1 MALSYSSKNKITAAA
16 VGAGINLILFVVKL
30 YIGLSTNSI
39 AIYADALG
47 SIADCSVCIASI
59 IGFAMLNAPKSES
72 FPFGRGKIE
81 DLLNLIISAVI
92 LITGGSFVYIS
103 LERILYPMPVWY
115 SQLYSVLIAAT
126 AAVKLALA
134 FFFRLMFGKTG
145 AQTLK
150 SFQTDSIL
158 DFFITLC
165 TLVSFTISAKTDFS
179 VDGLA
184 GIIIGMILVA
194 EGFKPFSASA
204 AQILG
209 KNDATECK
217 KIKEL
222 IEADDAVNTV
232 NSVQCHKY
240 GEISVFTADI
250 SVSCN
255 NAKEVAALSQRLNS
269 LNQNTKIYLKICGE
283 ENEKK

>member
-1 MALSYSSKNKITAAA
+1 MALSHSSKNKITAVA
-16 VGAGINLILFVVKL
+16 VGAGINLLLFVVKL

-47 SIADCSVCIASI
+47 SIADSAVCVASI
-59 IGFAMLNAPKSES
+59 IGFALLNTQQSES
-72 FPFGRGKIE
+72 FPFGLGKIE

-103 LERILYPMPVWY
+103 LERLLYPMPVWY

-126 AAVKLALA
+126 AAVKLSLA
-134 FFFRLMFGKTG
+134 FFFRLMFKKTG

-150 SFQTDSIL
+150 NFQTDSIL

-165 TLVSFTISAKTDFS
+165 TLVSFTLSAKTEFS

-184 GIIIGMILVA
+184 GIIIGIILTVQ
-194 EGFKPFSASA
+194 GIKTVSASA
-204 AQILG
+204 TQILG
-209 KNDATECK
+209 KNEAAECK
-217 KIKEL
+217 KIKEM
-222 IEADDAVNTV
+222 IEADEAVDAVH
-232 NSVQCHKY
+232 SVQCHKY

-250 SVSCN
+250 SASFN
-255 NAKEVAALSQRLNS
+255 NAEELEALSQRLNE
-269 LNQNTKIYLKICGE
+269 NTLIYLRISGKDD
-283 ENEKK
+283 